1 MIEDGDY
8 DAVVSDRRSHARE
21 TGRTSAYHDVAISER
36 LEAYRDIV
44 VELVAVDAD

>member
-1 MIEDGDY
+1 MIEDRDY

-21 TGRTSAYHDVAISER
+21 TGSTSAHHDVAISER

-44 VELVAVDAD
+44 VEPFAVDAE

>member
-8 DAVVSDRRSHARE
+8 DAVVSSHTRE
-21 TGRTSAYHDVAISER
+21 TGSTSAHHDVAITER

-44 VELVAVDAD
+44 VESFAVDAD